1 MSSTRRMSRAK
12 RFDPRMTP
20 ERACALAERVHRG
33 QRDAGGMPVIDHVRR
48 VAATVDHDARV
59 VAWLHEILEYTAIT
73 EATLLADGL
82 KVEEL
87 RALRLLTRDKESRA
101 DTIYLAHIELLA
113 RAAGPGARI
122 ARCVKRADL
131 TDRAAH
137 PARRADGWTPP
148 YELGLELLNK
158 TSSPAGRATGSGRL
172 STSGAALVP
181 SG

>member
-1 MSSTRRMSRAK
+1 
-12 RFDPRMTP
+12 MTP
-20 ERACALAERVHRG
+20 ERACALAERVHHG

-59 VAWLHEILEYTAIT
+59 VAWLHEVLEYTAIT

-82 KVEEL
+82 RVEEL

-113 RAAGPGARI
+113 RAAGPGAQI

-131 TDRAAH
+131 TDRAAY
-137 PARRADGWTPP
+137 PARRADGWAPP
-148 YELGLELLNK
+148 YELGLELLDK
-158 TSSPAGRATGSGRL
+158 TSSPAGRATASGRL